1 MTSNLT
7 FAEVF
12 MLFGTMAVLALMP
25 SVSVLTVSS
34 RSASFGIAHGLYAT
48 LGVVAGD
55 IVYILIAIYG
65 LSMIAT
71 MAGGHTALV
80 HYLGG
85 VYLLWL
91 GIRLWSGDTAG
102 LDRNDSG
109 DSSRLSSFLSGLL
122 ITLADQKAI
131 LFYLGLFPAF
141 LDLSSISMADTGLV
155 VAVAILAVGGPKLVY
170 VYLADRAGR
179 LFQEARLARIL
190 NRIAGAVLVAVGIWL
205 FVGS

>member
-1 MTSNLT
+1 MTPNLA

-34 RSASFGIAHGLYAT
+34 RSASLGVAHGVFAT
-48 LGVVAGD
+48 LGVVTGD
-55 IVYILIAIYG
+55 ILYILVAIYG
-65 LSMIAT
+65 LSVIAT
-71 MAGGHTALV
+71 MAGGHIVFV

-91 GIRLWSGDTAG
+91 GIRLWQGGAAG
-102 LDRNDSG
+102 RGRNDSG
-109 DSSRLSSFLSGLL
+109 GSSRLSSFLAGLL

-141 LDLSSISMADTGLV
+141 LDLSSISIADTGLV
-155 VAVAILAVGGPKLVY
+155 VAVAVLGVGGPKLVY

-179 LFQEARLARIL
+179 LFQEARLARII
-190 NRIAGAVLVAVGIWL
+190 NRIAGGMLVAVGIWL
-205 FVGS
+205 FVGA